1 MIEFMVSDAS
11 TDNMPFGMYCLR
23 CLLMLPSYW
32 PERTGYQ
39 STILNRYVF
48 QLLGSI
54 NSLCKNHPCNLSR
67 SITGQYRWSG
77 EAAGLFWSYK

>member
-1 MIEFMVSDAS
+1 MIEFMVSDAL